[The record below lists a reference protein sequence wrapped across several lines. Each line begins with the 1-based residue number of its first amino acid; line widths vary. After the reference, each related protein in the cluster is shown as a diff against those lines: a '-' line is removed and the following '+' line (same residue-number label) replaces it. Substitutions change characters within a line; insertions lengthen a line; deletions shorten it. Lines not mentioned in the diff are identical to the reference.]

1 MESTN
6 WVLNCFNNSL
16 RKGQESVIQE
26 KAKGMYIAKERTY
39 LENAFGKENV
49 TEVFGEP
56 SDLEKAEILLLQI
69 KEGTLTQEQRWNHLI
84 QIAYDITNSC
94 GKELDSNNPV
104 WDKYATLYCAIP
116 IQLWQMKSKDVQ
128 EISFIDLEKTVKT
141 ISADF
146 LQKMKTRIAR
156 KQEIPL
162 EPDLEAYYEYLF
174 GVVLI
179 SLQEI
184 FQEVK
189 AEIMKP

>member
-104 WDKYATLYCAIP
+104 WDKYATL
-116 IQLWQMKSKDVQ
+116 
-128 EISFIDLEKTVKT
+128 
-141 ISADF
+141 F
-146 LQKMKTRIAR
+146 LAHIK
-156 KQEIPL
+156 
-162 EPDLEAYYEYLF
+162 
-174 GVVLI
+174 
-179 SLQEI
+179 
-184 FQEVK
+184 
-189 AEIMKP
+189 

>member
-184 FQEVK
+184 FQIDE
-189 AEIMKP
+189 